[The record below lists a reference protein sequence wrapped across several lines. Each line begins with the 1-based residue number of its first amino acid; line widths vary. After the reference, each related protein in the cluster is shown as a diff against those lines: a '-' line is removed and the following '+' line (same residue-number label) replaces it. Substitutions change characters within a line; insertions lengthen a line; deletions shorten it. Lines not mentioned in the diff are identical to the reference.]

1 MEGMKSLCLLALFV
15 MSTVIVAAQTTPAG
29 PSSVAEIFNSSL
41 ATDTALASSAAL
53 SYAVAH
59 FPYGQGWS
67 TRVSVA
73 NGGTA
78 DATVNMTFFNP
89 AGAPTSVP
97 LEGLGNQGNQQFV
110 VHPNQTH
117 VVGADLTQRNNAN
130 LQVAWATVSSTAP
143 INIFSLFDFGPNPPT
158 ITGAVGAQS
167 TAPSKSFRFPVSV
180 GGPLNYNA
188 GMAVSNP
195 NASQTVVTVKVLNA
209 DGSVKGTFPET
220 LPANGQTIFL
230 LNSKMNFGSTL
241 FNGSVAVC
249 APQPVGLVALG
260 VEGGSSGLFTISVTN
275 DPCP

>member
-1 MEGMKSLCLLALFV
+1 
-15 MSTVIVAAQTTPAG
+15 MSTVIAAAQTAPAG
-29 PSSVAEIFNSSL
+29 PSSISEVFNIGL
-41 ATDTALASSAAL
+41 ANETAQASSATL
-53 SYAVAH
+53 SYNVAH

-67 TRVSVA
+67 TRVTLA
-73 NGGTA
+73 NNGTT
-78 DATVNMTFFNP
+78 DATINVKFFNA

-97 LEGLGNQGNQQFV
+97 LEGQPGLQGSQQFV
-110 VHPNQTH
+110 VHKNAVQ
-117 VVGADLTQRNNAN
+117 VFGADLSQRNNGD

-143 INIFSLFDFGPNPPT
+143 VNVFSLFDYGPNPPA
-158 ITGAVGAQS
+158 IIGAVGAGS

-180 GGPLNYNA
+180 AGPLNYNA
-188 GMAVSNP
+188 GMAISNP
-195 NASQTVVTVKVLNA
+195 NGSQTVVTVKVLNS

-260 VEGGSSGLFTISVTN
+260 VEYASSGLFTIAVTT

>member
-1 MEGMKSLCLLALFV
+1 MKSARLFALIV
-15 MSTVIVAAQTTPAG
+15 TSTVIAAAQTAPAG
-29 PSSVAEIFNSSL
+29 PSSISEVFSSGL
-41 ATDTALASSAAL
+41 ANEAAQASSATL
-53 SYAVAH
+53 SYNVAH

-67 TRVSVA
+67 TRVTFA
-73 NGGTA
+73 NNGTA
-78 DATVNMTFFNP
+78 DATVNVKFFNT
-89 AGAPTSVP
+89 AGAPTLVP
-97 LEGLGNQGNQQFV
+97 LDGLGNQGTQQFV
-110 VHPNQTH
+110 IHRNETH
-117 VVGADLTQRNNAN
+117 VMGADLSQRNNGN
-130 LQVAWATVSSTAP
+130 LQVAWATTTSSAP
-143 INIFSLFDFGPNPPT
+143 VVVFSLFDYGPNPPT
-158 ITGAVGAQS
+158 ITGAVGAGS

-195 NASQTVVTVKVLNA
+195 NGSQTVVTVKVLNA

-230 LNSKMNFGSTL
+230 LNSKMNFGSSL

-260 VEGGSSGLFTISVTN
+260 VEGGSTGLFTIAVTT